1 MSFYLRRVYLQI
13 LTIQIFIMYVVRYWI
28 LKKDP
33 SVYTFIKWDFVIE
46 KKFLIEKLPIK
57 YLILFFLWA
66 YVLSLFIP
74 KKIDFLQLKNKKIF
88 IYLYYIQNFFLIFE
102 ILISGKRMN
111 SFINKNI
118 LIKILEFLFTGILN
132 KEILLFV
139 VLYITIRERK
149 GIYKI
154 LIAYF
159 IPSVLVGSKAGLIIP
174 ITIIFFFKLGLKE
187 KILNI
192 KNIVLTVI
200 MFFLYPIFITVSW
213 MMRSQD
219 YNLVNYN
226 FNFKI
231 YDIFLS
237 LSRRITGLDI
247 LNQKAYLTKYDLLEL
262 NCGNLLIYYLKGIIP
277 ATIVDTVLG
286 KKESQIYGTLLSKV
300 IFDQPYWVIN
310 ACEATLFGTFY
321 YNYNPMLAFMS
332 FNIILLGMVFFIK
345 ILKSKE
351 EKNFLM
357 MIFVFSFLGVFFK
370 GNPEEF
376 LFFIRFWFVYT
387 ILKRL

>member
-1 MSFYLRRVYLQI
+1 M
-13 LTIQIFIMYVVRYWI
+13 
-28 LKKDP
+28 
-33 SVYTFIKWDFVIE
+33 
-46 KKFLIEKLPIK
+46 
-57 YLILFFLWA
+57 
-66 YVLSLFIP
+66 
-74 KKIDFLQLKNKKIF
+74 F

-102 ILISGKRMN
+102 ILITGKRMN

-277 ATIVDTVLG
+277 AAIVDTVLG

-332 FNIILLGMVFFIK
+332 FNIILLGVVFFIK
-345 ILKSKE
+345 ILTNKE
-351 EKNFLM
+351 EKSFLM
-357 MIFVFSFLGVFFK
+357 MIFVFSFLGVFLK

-376 LFFIRFWFVYT
+376 LFFIRFWFVYI